1 MELLNSLLQLDQHL
15 LLFLHAQ
22 SSHSWDAVWV
32 FITKPLHWLPL
43 FIVLFFFSVKVF
55 KLKKTM
61 LIFLWLSLCG
71 ITALFLVN
79 TIKFLTKRIRPVND
93 ADINESIRIIIEQNG
108 FSFVSGHATVSFTLA
123 LLLFWLF
130 KNHYKWSFLIFVF
143 PILFAYSRIY
153 LAVHYP
159 LDILFGLLLG
169 FLLAKLFYIPIKK
182 FAVLPFNPA

>member
-61 LIFLWLSLCG
+61 LIFLGLIFSG
-71 ITALFLVN
+71 FTALFLVN

-108 FSFVSGHATVSFTLA
+108 FSFVSGHATVSFTLT

-130 KNHYKWSFLIFVF
+130 QKYSKWSYLLFVF
-143 PILFAYSRIY
+143 PILFGYSRIY

-169 FLLAKLFYIPIKK
+169 FVVAKVFYIPIKK
-182 FAVLPFNPA
+182 VAF